1 MLIKVLWVSGSPVT
15 GSSTEI
21 LLDAISSAIREELAD
36 GYRVRITRVRLNEL
50 DIIPCQACG
59 ESPEPHWCFF
69 EDALHP
75 VYKQLA
81 SCDCLLL
88 GTPIH
93 FDTVSSQT
101 KLFIDRC
108 NCFRPADF
116 SNRDPEH
123 DFLKRID
130 RKRPGGMVLVGGKQG
145 WFEGAR
151 RCIAGFFKWV
161 EVVNEGKLVYKSTDF
176 NRSGTVREDE
186 RALREAHDLG
196 RHLADVLRDY
206 HG

>member
-1 MLIKVLWVSGSPVT
+1 MSIKVLSISGSPVLD
-15 GSSTEI
+15 SSTDI
-21 LLDAISSAIREELAD
+21 LLDTISSAIRSELAGD
-36 GYRVRITRVRLNEL
+36 HRVTVTKVRLNEL

-59 ESPEPHWCFF
+59 EAPSPHWCFF
-69 EDALHP
+69 EDALKP
-75 VYKQLA
+75 VYDKLVK
-81 SCDCLLL
+81 CDCLLL
-88 GTPIH
+88 GSPIH

-116 SNRDPEH
+116 HNQDPKH
-123 DFLKRID
+123 DFLKLIQ
-130 RKRPGGMVLVGGKQG
+130 RKRPGAMVLVGGKHG

-161 EVVNEGKLVYKSTDF
+161 EVVNEGKVIYKSPDF
-176 NRSGTVREDE
+176 NRAGTVLEDNA
-186 RALREAHDLG
+186 ALDEARDLG
-196 RHLADVLRDY
+196 RHLASVLRQN